1 MVPQNIS
8 YLISSCH
15 TNWCH
20 CEVQL
25 YFETPKIFC
34 GCSLLFWH
42 FRESDC
48 MCEEI
53 FSHTPA
59 TRRHFAEEAVVEV
72 VGTGFYKL

>member
-1 MVPQNIS
+1 
-8 YLISSCH
+8 
-15 TNWCH
+15 
-20 CEVQL
+20 
-25 YFETPKIFC
+25 
-34 GCSLLFWH
+34 
-42 FRESDC
+42 